1 MYFQDFKIL
10 HTEYFKSGNE
20 PGGIENATHNTSGR
34 KVGYL
39 SLPCPGLYVC
49 LYVFICI
56 VGWTFYSAGL
66 IITREIACI

>member
-10 HTEYFKSGNE
+10 HTEYFTSGNE

-34 KVGYL
+34 KAGYL

-49 LYVFICI
+49 LYVLWVVPSIPPGSLSL
-56 VGWTFYSAGL
+56 VK
-66 IITREIACI
+66 